1 MINESVDILL
11 DDVIKLAKV
20 MEEKPSKLLN
30 TTLQGIHKQI
40 SLQEEKENYEMCWFL
55 NEIMWEI
62 RSRLDKE
69 KQRKGNG
76 L

>member
-1 MINESVDILL
+1 VITESVDVIL
-11 DDVIKLAKV
+11 DDVINIAK
-20 MEEKPSKLLN
+20 MLEEKPSKVLN

-69 KQRKGNG
+69 KQKKNG

>member
-1 MINESVDILL
+1 VIVESVDVIL
-11 DDVIKLAKV
+11 DDVISLAKV
-20 MEEKPSKLLN
+20 MEQKPSKVLN
-30 TTLQGIHKQI
+30 ITLQGIHKEI

-62 RSRLDKE
+62 RNRLDKE
-69 KQRKGNG
+69 KQRKEVG